1 MSDQVLARE
10 IIARPPVRHA
20 SLSAPDSSVL
30 PARRC

>member
-20 SLSAPDSSVL
+20 SLSRAGSSVS